1 MNEIELKELIVSGET
16 LTVEF
21 KSDRDPLADAELIN
35 TVTCMANAQGGTLL
49 IGVEDDGAVTGL
61 YASRLSSHPEL
72 LAALIANRT
81 VPPLTVE
88 VTFDQLTI
96 DGIERTIATVHIPAS
111 TQPIA
116 TSDGRLLVRYTDTR
130 GNPGCRPLYPNEL
143 FSWRADRMQVDVT
156 ARPIAGATWADL
168 DPLEFARLRRI
179 LEENRGDEILLELS
193 DEELARA
200 LGLVQ
205 TEGEELTPTLSGL
218 LLLGREA
225 ALQRYVPTH
234 EVAFQ
239 VMRGTDVAVNTFH
252 RWPLLR
258 TLEWVIESFQ
268 VRNEERELNIGLFRV
283 GVPAYDRRGF
293 REAVNNAFIHRDY
306 TQLGTVHVQMHD
318 DHVRIS
324 NPGGFVI
331 GIRPDNLLVTDP
343 RARNPRMADAFK
355 RIGLVERTGRGVSII
370 YQGQLR
376 NGRLPPDYT
385 LSTEAN
391 VTAILPGGP
400 ADLDFV
406 QLIVTEENRMQR
418 SFTVNELLILAHVWR
433 ERTIDTPTAAQL
445 TQRDDASTR
454 STLENLVEVGLL
466 ERRGDKKGR
475 TYLLSAS
482 VYREMGHPEAY
493 IRARGF
499 EPLQMEQM
507 IFQYIQA
514 HGQITRREV
523 VELCRLSE
531 NQAGYLL
538 KKLTERGELEL
549 VGSGRGAHYKL
560 GKTRKNSEKTRK
572 KE

>member
-1 MNEIELKELIVSGET
+1 MNPPHLTDLVASGET

-21 KSDRDPLADAELIN
+21 KSDRGPLDDADLVNAVVCL
-35 TVTCMANAQGGTLL
+35 ANAQGGTLL
-49 IGVEDDGAVTGL
+49 IGVEDDGTVTGL
-61 YASRLSSHPEL
+61 HASRHNSRPEL
-72 LAALIANRT
+72 VAALIANRT

-88 VTFDQLTI
+88 ARFEQMAVGGTVKTVAVVT
-96 DGIERTIATVHIPAS
+96 IPAS
-111 TQPIA
+111 TQPVA
-116 TSDGRLLVRYTDTR
+116 TSDGRLLVRYTDAH
-130 GNPGCRPLYPNEL
+130 GKPGCRPLYPHEL
-143 FSWRADRMQVDVT
+143 TGWRADRMQVDVT
-156 ARPIAGATWADL
+156 ATPVTGASWSDL
-168 DPLEFARLRRI
+168 DSLEFARLRRMV
-179 LEENRGDEILLELS
+179 EENRGDQVLLELS

-205 TEGEELTPTLSGL
+205 VEGDALTPTLAGL

-225 ALQRYVPTH
+225 ALQQYVPTH

-239 VMRGTDVAVNTFH
+239 VMRGTDVAVNEFR

-258 TLEWVIESFQ
+258 MLEWVLESFQ
-268 VRNEERELNIGLFRV
+268 VRNEERELNIGLFRI

-306 TQLGTVHVQMHD
+306 TRLGAVHVQMHN
-318 DHVRIS
+318 DHVRIG

-385 LSTEAN
+385 LSTEAG
-391 VTAILPGGP
+391 VTVILPGGP

-406 QLIVTEENRMQR
+406 QLVVTEENRMQR
-418 SFTVNELLILAHVWR
+418 SFNVNELLILAHVWR
-433 ERTIDTPTAAQL
+433 ERTIDTPMAAQL
-445 TQRDDASTR
+445 TQRDDAHTR
-454 STLENLVEVGLL
+454 STLENLVEAGLL
-466 ERRGDKKGR
+466 ERRGDRKGC
-475 TYLLSAS
+475 TYLLSAG
-482 VYREMGHPEAY
+482 VYREIGQPEAY
-493 IRARGF
+493 VRARGF

-507 IFQYIQA
+507 ILQFIKA
-514 HGQITRREV
+514 HGQITRRQAV
-523 VELCRLSE
+523 DLCRLSE

-538 KKLTERGELEL
+538 KRLTERGDLEL

-560 GKTRKNSEKTRK
+560 GKTRKNSQ
-572 KE
+572 